1 MNKSRKKVALTLLTL
16 LILFASLGAMSAFA
30 QSTANVSILA
40 SVGGT
45 TDPEPGNYT
54 YDDGQSVTFTATAD
68 SSFVFLQW
76 IVSTPSG
83 SSTALDSPITI
94 PVVGGTDYTVQAL
107 FSPIVVIPF
116 NVTKPI
122 ASTDAIVQ
130 VLPASGG
137 TTDPPPGTYAL
148 GNATSL
154 SLTAKPASGWQFDH
168 WVIEG
173 PNLSHGGY
181 PFTATPTDNP
191 YNINHGY
198 GNMFSYQ
205 PVFSPVGSVTPTP
218 AGSTPTPT
226 VPEFSSVATIL
237 VALALVALVFGTYA
251 FRRKGK

>member
-1 MNKSRKKVALTLLTL
+1 MNKSRKIVALTLFTS
-16 LILFASLGAMSAFA
+16 LILFTSLGAMSAFA
-30 QSTANVSILA
+30 QSTANVSILS

-45 TDPEPGNYT
+45 TDPAPGNYT

-68 SSFVFLQW
+68 TSFVFLQW
-76 IVSTPSG
+76 IISTPSG

-205 PVFSPVGSVTPTP
+205 PVFSPVGT
-218 AGSTPTPT
+218 STPTPT
-226 VPEFSSVATIL
+226 VPEFSSAAAIV
-237 VALALVALVFGTYA
+237 VALALVAVAFGTYA
-251 FRRKGK
+251 FRRKSK